1 MTWPFE
7 NDTSAVVKKY
17 AKRSMRKS
25 RMKTLL
31 SALTI
36 MLSVAL
42 LSGFILSVV
51 GMATGTKRGLQTAN
65 HAIYY
70 NINNHCRQIKGSGF
84 FGSSMNA

>member
-25 RMKTLL
+25 RIKTLL
-31 SALTI
+31 SVLTI

-51 GMATGTKRGLQTAN
+51 GMATETKRELQTAMYIRN
-65 HAIYY
+65 
-70 NINNHCRQIKGSGF
+70 
-84 FGSSMNA
+84 M